1 MLYYAV
7 DTSFGEDIIDIM
19 KVDLAVF
26 GGTPAGIAAAVRGAR
41 QGLDVVLVS
50 PYGRLGGM
58 LTNGL
63 GVMDRLY
70 AGRRA
75 PIFNETVEGII
86 NYYRETYGDNSKQ
99 LNDCLETRLTFEPRV
114 AELVLN
120 KLVKNTENLVVFKPY
135 FPITIKR
142 TGNQIEEVQIQSR
155 VTKDTKHRIEA
166 QTFIDA
172 TYEGDLAGLADVDCR
187 IGRESRG
194 EFDEPHAGRLFTTH
208 GFGAYP
214 LEAAEGLL
222 NLDTFPVT
230 SQLIFSGSTG
240 DGDKAIQAYTYRVC
254 LTSNPETRIPIECP
268 PAYDRNKFVGILESE
283 KESRGKRHYLKS
295 QLVVEDVKTY
305 QIRGARL
312 PNNKISWNDPNLP
325 EINHAYPEA
334 DWPQRQEI
342 ARQHREHALGLLYFF
357 QNDDAIPENIRDDM
371 KKWGLPQD
379 EFEDASHFP
388 WEMYVREARR
398 IVGRYVFTEQDASLA
413 SSFGRTPIHKD
424 SVAVAD
430 WPMDSHEC
438 RLERQPGSLYDGKF
452 LLSEKTRPSQIPYQ
466 TLLPKEINN
475 LIVPVCISSTHV
487 AYGTIRVEPV
497 LMQLGEVAGFA
508 AAMAKEQ
515 SVSPAQLAV
524 NNLQHGLVEHGFA
537 LTFFNDVE
545 VGDGSRQSIAT
556 QFLGTKGF
564 YSDYDARPDDQLTNG
579 VAELWASNYSSLFKD
594 DHDPNSLGGRIYNLE
609 RESEL
614 PTKRSEFIEMLEAE
628 VLPRDENTGEI
639 ENIVSNLGLE
649 SDQVMTRGEAAEL
662 IYVLSRKEFQQS

>member
-1 MLYYAV
+1 MLHGVY
-7 DTSFGEDIIDIM
+7 GNCIEDIIDIM
-19 KVDLAVF
+19 NVDLAVF
-26 GGTPAGIAAAVRGAR
+26 GGTPSGIAAAVRGAR

-50 PYGRLGGM
+50 PYGHVGGM

-70 AGRRA
+70 TGHRA
-75 PIFNETVEGII
+75 PIFDETVEGIT

-99 LNDCLETRLTFEPRV
+99 LKDCLDTRLTFEPRV

-120 KLVKNTENLVVFKPY
+120 NLIKNSKNLAVFKPY
-135 FPITIKR
+135 FPIKMKR
-142 TGNQIEEVQIQSR
+142 TGNIIEEVQIQSR
-155 VTKDTKHRIEA
+155 INKLAKHRIEA
-166 QTFIDA
+166 QTFVDA
-172 TYEGDLAGLADVDCR
+172 TYEGDLAGLAGVECR
-187 IGRESRG
+187 IGRESRR
-194 EFDEPHAGRLFTTH
+194 EYDEPHAGRLFTTH

-254 LTSNPETRIPIECP
+254 LTSNPETRVPIECP
-268 PAYDRNKFVGILESE
+268 PDYDPSKFVGILESE

-312 PNNKISWNDPNLP
+312 PNNKVSWNDPNLP

-334 DWPQRQEI
+334 DWTQREEI
-342 ARQHREHALGLLYFF
+342 ARQHRDHALGLLYFF
-357 QNDDAIPENIRDDM
+357 QNDDSLPENVRDDM
-371 KKWGLPQD
+371 KKWGLPRDEFQD
-379 EFEDASHFP
+379 ESHFP
-388 WEMYVREARR
+388 REMYVREARR
-398 IVGRYVFTEQDASLA
+398 IVGRYIFTERDASLA
-413 SSFGRTPIHKD
+413 YSLGRTPIHKD

-452 LLSEKTRPSQIPYQ
+452 LLSEKTRPSQIPYL
-466 TLLPKEINN
+466 TLLPKEIDN
-475 LIVPVCISSTHV
+475 LIVPVCVSASHV

-515 SVSPAQLAV
+515 NVSPAKINA
-524 NNLQHGLVEHGFA
+524 NNLQHRLVEHGLA
-537 LTFFNDVE
+537 LTFFNDVR
-545 VGDGSRQSIAT
+545 VGDGRQQTIAH
-556 QFLGTKGF
+556 QLLGTKGF
-564 YSDYDARPDDQLTNG
+564 YPDYDAKPDAHLTDG
-579 VAELWASNYSSLFKD
+579 VAKHWARNYSSLFKN
-594 DHDPNSLGGRIYNLE
+594 DHDPNLLGRRIYSMQE
-609 RESEL
+609 ESEL
-614 PTKRSEFIEMLEAE
+614 PITRSEFIEMLEAE
-628 VLPRDENTGEI
+628 ILSHSDIMGELK
-639 ENIVSNLGLE
+639 NIVPIMGSKSG
-649 SDQVMTRGEAAEL
+649 QVISRGEAAQL
-662 IYVLSRKEFQQS
+662 IYELSRIDLHRN

>member
-1 MLYYAV
+1 M
-7 DTSFGEDIIDIM
+7 DIV

-41 QGLDVVLVS
+41 EGLDVVLIS
-50 PYGRLGGM
+50 PYDHIGGM

-70 AGRRA
+70 TGRRA
-75 PIFNETVEGII
+75 PIFDEIVEGIVD
-86 NYYRETYGDNSKQ
+86 NYRQTYGNNSKQ
-99 LNDCLETRLTFEPRV
+99 LDDCVDTRLTFEPHV

-120 KLVKNTENLVVFKPY
+120 KLVKNTQNLVVLKPY
-135 FPITIKR
+135 FPTAIKR
-142 TGNQIEEVQIQSR
+142 TGNQINEVQIQSR
-155 VTKDTKHRIEA
+155 VDEA
-166 QTFIDA
+166 TRHLIKARTFIDA
-172 TYEGDLAGLADVDCR
+172 TYEGDLAALADVPYR
-187 IGRESRG
+187 VGRESRR
-194 EFDEPHAGRLFTTH
+194 EFDEPHAGRIFTTH

-214 LEAAEGLL
+214 LEAAEGIL

-254 LTSNPETRIPIECP
+254 LTSSPETRIPIECP
-268 PAYDRNKFVGILESE
+268 PEYDRNKFVGILESE
-283 KESRGKRHYLKS
+283 RESRGKRHYLKS
-295 QLVVEDVKTY
+295 QLVVEDVNTY
-305 QIRGARL
+305 QIRGARI

-334 DWPQRQEI
+334 DWNQRLEI
-342 ARQHREHALGLLYFF
+342 ARQHREHALGLLYFL
-357 QNDDAIPENIRDDM
+357 QNDDAVPESVRDNM

-379 EFEDASHFP
+379 EFTDTSHIP

-413 SSFGRTPIHKD
+413 ASLGRTPIHQD

-466 TLLPKEINN
+466 TLLPKEIDN
-475 LIVPVCISSTHV
+475 LLVPVCVSATHV

-497 LMQLGEVAGFA
+497 LMQLGEVTGFA
-508 AAMAKEQ
+508 AAIAKEQ
-515 SVSPAQLAV
+515 NVSPVQITADD
-524 NNLQHGLVEHGFA
+524 LQHSLAEHGFA

-545 VGDGSRQSIAT
+545 VGNGSRQNVAM
-556 QFLGTKGF
+556 QYLGTKGF
-564 YSDYDARPDDQLTNG
+564 FSDYNARPDDQLTNG
-579 VAELWASNYSSLFKD
+579 AAELWASGYFSLLRD
-594 DHDPNSLGGRIYNLE
+594 DHDSNSLARRIHNLKTE
-609 RESEL
+609 TDI

-628 VLPRDENTGEI
+628 ANSHSASLDDVQHIIST
-639 ENIVSNLGLE
+639 LGLG
-649 SDQVMTRGEAAEL
+649 SDQVMTRGEAIEL
-662 IYVLSRKEFQQS
+662 IYVLSQEQLQKLHS